1 MRFLAI
7 EHELPS
13 LQVTNAEVLERVRAA
28 SARHLPPADLDTLDA
43 LTRSTFASTGTEV
56 RYHRAAGESA
66 AELAASAGRKAL
78 ATSGLDPD
86 DVDLVLYVGIGR
98 GVLEPASANIYQDML
113 GLRRATAFDILDAC
127 ASWLRG
133 LQLARL
139 YLETGTYRNVMI
151 INAEFLG
158 RECHRYELTSLAE
171 FAHWHPCVTI
181 GEAATATILT
191 ASGAG
196 DAPDSFE
203 ADFRTWGAKRDLCF
217 VPLPNFEGYFGMPVA
232 PELDVQPMQFVSF
245 GLRLM
250 EFGASRLIEHYA
262 SSPSFR
268 DYSPDLVFGH
278 AASDGMSR
286 YVADQCGLDRE
297 KVQFYHRLYAN
308 TVSASVPLGMSHAAQ
323 NGLLKNGDDILIM
336 SASAGV
342 TTALVKLAYQN

>member
-13 LQVTNAEVLERVRAA
+13 LQVTNDTVLERVRAA
-28 SARHLPPADLDTLDA
+28 SAPHLSPADLDTLEE
-43 LTRSTFASTGTEV
+43 LTRSTFASTGTQV

-66 AELAASAGRKAL
+66 AELAASAGRRAL
-78 ATSGLDPD
+78 AASGLDPD

-98 GVLEPASANIYQDML
+98 GVMEPASANIYQDLL
-113 GLRRATAFDILDAC
+113 GLRRATGFDILDAC

-139 YLETGTYRNVMI
+139 YLDTGTYRNVMI

-181 GEAATATILT
+181 GEAATATIVT
-191 ASGAG
+191 AS
-196 DAPDSFE
+196 DTPDSFGI
-203 ADFRTWGAKRDLCF
+203 DFRTWGAKRDLCF

-232 PELDVQPMQFVSF
+232 PELDVQPLRFVSY

-250 EFGASRLIEHYA
+250 EFGTSRLIEHYQ
-262 SSPSFR
+262 SSPTFCEFA
-268 DYSPDLVFGH
+268 PDLVFGH
-278 AASDGMSR
+278 AASDGMSG

-297 KVQFYHRLYAN
+297 KVQFYHRLFAN
-308 TVSASVPLGMSHAAQ
+308 TVSASVPLGMSHAVR
-323 NGLLKNGDDILIM
+323 NGILKNGDNILIM

-342 TTALVKLAYQN
+342 TTSLAKLVYQN